1 MVQNPIVWYDMVP
14 YGIPHGTIGYKMV
27 SYGTIWY
34 HIIWVTAWYHML
46 PYVALPKLAGV
57 TYTPPIRNLY
67 AAIRQTYTPKVYAR
81 FTYTQPI
88 RQAIRRALYARI
100 LFCMML
106 AALLPSETVIKNVAP
121 PLQKMLSS
129 HN

>member
-1 MVQNPIVWYDMVP
+1 MVP
-14 YGIPHGTIGYKMV
+14 Y
-27 SYGTIWY
+27 
-34 HIIWVTAWYHML
+34 
-46 PYVALPKLAGV
+46 VAMPKLSAP
-57 TYTPPIRNLY
+57 PPIRRLY
-67 AAIRQTYTPKVYAR
+67 ATYTQLYAR
-81 FTYTQPI
+81 PIRRYLYAGFTYTQPI

-100 LFCMML
+100 LFCMVL

>member
-1 MVQNPIVWYDMVP
+1 MAFYRKANVFHMVACTDNKIAHRYTPLYA
-14 YGIPHGTIGYKMV
+14 GIHRYMPGLYAKRYTPFFAYTPL
-27 SYGTIWY
+27 YT
-34 HIIWVTAWYHML
+34 
-46 PYVALPKLAGV
+46 
-57 TYTPPIRNLY
+57 TYTPLY
-67 AAIRQTYTPKVYAR
+67 AKPICRYLYAG

-100 LFCMML
+100 LFCVVL

-129 HN
+129 HK

>member
-1 MVQNPIVWYDMVP
+1 MV
-14 YGIPHGTIGYKMV
+14 
-27 SYGTIWY
+27 
-34 HIIWVTAWYHML
+34 
-46 PYVALPKLAGV
+46 PYVALPKLWAG

-100 LFCMML
+100 LFCVVL

-129 HN
+129 HK